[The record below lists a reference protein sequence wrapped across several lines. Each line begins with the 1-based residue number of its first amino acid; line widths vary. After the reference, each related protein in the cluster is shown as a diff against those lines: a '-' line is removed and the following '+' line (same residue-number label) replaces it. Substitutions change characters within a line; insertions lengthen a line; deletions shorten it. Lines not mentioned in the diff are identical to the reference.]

1 MTEIPHSCTAA
12 ALLTSC
18 TCCLFRLTFR
28 VFDLFFFVVNL
39 VHFLL
44 LNALAQVK
52 TARGTDAIA
61 DNCSEETVRIR
72 CVRRV
77 GWGGRG
83 LKFSWYDPI
92 NTTPE
97 THHLPLSCRTSGE
110 LAWGEEVC

>member
-18 TCCLFRLTFR
+18 ACCLFRLTFR

-77 GWGGRG
+77 GWGGG
-83 LKFSWYDPI
+83 V
-92 NTTPE
+92 
-97 THHLPLSCRTSGE
+97 
-110 LAWGEEVC
+110 EVQLV

>member
-12 ALLTSC
+12 ALLTSS

-28 VFDLFFFVVNL
+28 VFDLFSFVVNL

-61 DNCSEETVRIR
+61 DNYSEETVRIR

-77 GWGGRG
+77 GGG
-83 LKFSWYDPI
+83 LKFSGYDPI

-97 THHLPLSCRTSGE
+97 THHLTLSCRTSGE